1 MANNDLK
8 ITASL
13 NDNLSTGLNK
23 IAENLGKTQKQAE
36 NAKKSMNGLLNSVG
50 EAQNVLGGL
59 QNALKSGNF
68 LGFGQLIIGASQSV
82 TGLTGAM
89 GTATA
94 GATTFGG
101 ALKALGA
108 SAWAATGPIGLIVA
122 AVAGLGVIGYKAASA
137 ANELDKHLD
146 SLQSLTG
153 LDDTAMKDMSKSAIQ
168 MSKDFGTAAADVVD
182 SMKLI
187 GSQAPELLKDQEG
200 LKSVTEAANVLAKA
214 GEIEVVDAAKAIT
227 GTMNQMGASA
237 EEASNIIN
245 VLAAGA
251 KEGSKEIA
259 DLNEV
264 FGKAGTMAKSSGMN
278 YTELAALV
286 EAVGGKF
293 EEASVLGTSLNST
306 LIALSVQGNDK
317 FKPAVVG
324 MQQAIENMAAAQLTD
339 QQMKDLV
346 GASNVKLLK
355 SMIEMKGEY
364 ERLQGAITGTNAA
377 YEMAEKNTDNMDGT
391 IAKLKA
397 SWDALLITIGQSSI
411 MQGIIKLF
419 QMWAEGA
426 QEVINTISGVL
437 DELPKFSG
445 GIGIF
450 EALAA
455 VLKVIGGLFK
465 VLWELIGVGVS
476 VIIQIWNG
484 LFYTV
489 TTILKGIWGVAK
501 DAWDSIKKIFAD
513 NTIFQGFIA
522 GINKVIGFLKMLKST
537 IAGIG
542 ERWNELKRNLG
553 MNVPEPKK
561 KEEKKETKKTETT
574 KTTNTEVTLPGNTT
588 KTKSVKVKVEAEPGS
603 IDALKKKL
611 SDLQKSLTSKK
622 LSVVDIEK
630 TKQQIEGLQEEI
642 DKKEM
647 ELGIKAKPGSLE
659 YIENE
664 ISKIDAKLK
673 KLDPKIDFVLIQK
686 LKVERQDLE
695 DLKKEV
701 EDALKPIEVT
711 VVRKAIRNIDEIDPK
726 TISRD
731 EATEVLSQLNSD
743 LNKETDKTSENYQHL
758 IDRIKKWTAVKEEKD
773 IEINADLSNAS
784 EGSMKWLQDKE
795 AYWNGKLQLTAYGT
809 PEYYEA
815 LKNVDYY
822 TKEEQKLKMKIELDT
837 AEASEKFDN
846 FIEGFNQ
853 ITAPLTAIDGLVGS
867 FESLSKA
874 IDEGANAWE
883 VLMGVLDIVNQ
894 AFQTI
899 QQTMQMVEFIEKLLG
914 TTTQTTTAIQQTA
927 AATSQATAATEV
939 AAATTTVAAKSGESI
954 ASATASGAKMPF
966 PLNLIAIAAGVA
978 AVLSAFAM
986 IGSFATGGIVGGNSY
1001 HGDKLTARVNSGE
1014 MILNGHQQ
1022 KNLFDA
1028 INSGKIGGGNA
1039 LVAGEV
1045 KVKGSDLYIALKNYG
1060 KTQAIIGKNIGIH

>member
-1 MANNDLK
+1 MANDLK

-50 EAQNVLGGL
+50 NAQNVLGGL
-59 QNALKSGNF
+59 QSALKSGNI
-68 LGFGQLIIGASQSV
+68 LGFGQLILGASESV

-89 GTATA
+89 GKATG
-94 GATTFGG
+94 GAATFGG

-108 SAWAATGPIGLIVA
+108 SAWAATGPIGLAVA
-122 AVAGLGVIGYKAASA
+122 AIAAVGAIGYKAAGA

-168 MSKDFGTAAADVVD
+168 MSKDFGSSAADIVD

-200 LKSVTEAANVLAKA
+200 LQAVTEAANVLAKA

-377 YEMAEKNTDNMDGT
+377 YEMAEKNTDNMEGT

-465 VLWELIGVGVS
+465 ALWELIGVGVS

-489 TTILKGIWGVAK
+489 TTILKGMWREAK
-501 DAWDSIKKIFAD
+501 NAWDTIKRIFAD

-522 GINKVIGFLKMLKST
+522 GINKVIGFIKKLMKA

-542 ERWNELKRNLG
+542 ERWRELKRNLG
-553 MNVPEPKK
+553 MNVPEPKI
-561 KEEKKETKKTETT
+561 KEEKTETT
-574 KTTNTEVTLPGNTT
+574 KTETTETT
-588 KTKSVKVKVEAEPGS
+588 KTEDDNKGKGGGGKTKVKVEADKGS
-603 IDALKKKL
+603 LADLEKQL
-611 SDLQKSLTSKK
+611 TDLQNKIKNKNLSL
-622 LSVVDIEK
+622 VDVEK
-630 TKQQIEGLQEEI
+630 TKGQIEVLKRQIEA
-642 DKKEM
+642 KKIA
-647 ELGIKAKPGSLE
+647 LGIEPKPGTKR
-659 YIENE
+659 YIEKQLAE
-664 ISKIDAKLK
+664 IEAQLSELNPDIAIDS
-673 KLDPKIDFVLIQK
+673 VEIQK
-686 LKVERQDLE
+686 LN
-695 DLKKEV
+695 LKKAELL
-701 EDALKPIEVT
+701 EQKEKIEKALKPIEVEVIGKGFKSDGKEGSLRFAQDKVAYYQAKVNVSVEGT
-711 VVRKAIRNIDEIDPK
+711 EEYDRAIEK
-726 TISRD
+726 
-731 EATEVLSQLNSD
+731 LNEWKD
-743 LNKETDKTSENYQHL
+743 
-758 IDRIKKWTAVKEEKD
+758 KEEKIRVK
-773 IEINADLSNAS
+773 IETDTSNIDPRTDKFLSNEIS
-784 EGSMKWLQDKE
+784 RLQ
-795 AYWNGKLQLTAYGT
+795 AKLSIT
-809 PEYYEA
+809 PQDTEEYYQINREIKA
-815 LKNVDYY
+815 LTDK
-822 TKEEQKLKMKIELDT
+822 QQIIKMKLELDT
-837 AEASEKFDN
+837 AEASEKFGY
-846 FIEGFNQ
+846 FIDGFNQ
-853 ITAPLTAIDGLVGS
+853 ITAPISSIDGLVGS

-914 TTTQTTTAIQQTA
+914 TTTQDTSSIQEA
-927 AATSQATAATEV
+927 SGEISQAVAAKEV
-939 AAATTTVAAKSGESI
+939 TSAATTVSAKSGESI
-954 ASATASGAKMPF
+954 ANATASGSKLPF
-966 PLNLIAIAAGVA
+966 PLNLVAIAAGVA
-978 AVLSAFAM
+978 AVISAFAA

-1060 KTQAIIGKNIGIH
+1060 KTQSIIGKNIGIH